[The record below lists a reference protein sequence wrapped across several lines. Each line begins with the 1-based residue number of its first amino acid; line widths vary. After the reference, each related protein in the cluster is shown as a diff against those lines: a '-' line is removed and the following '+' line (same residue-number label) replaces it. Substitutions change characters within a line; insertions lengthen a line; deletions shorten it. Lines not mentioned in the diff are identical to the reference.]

1 MIVPDLHPH
10 ERVARINGSDLHYWV
25 YREEL
30 GPTAETVLIVHGLR
44 GTHHGLELIA
54 AGLAGRRVVIPD
66 LPGFGDS
73 GPLTGRHDVAGY
85 AEVIAELIDRLGG
98 AERPIVLVGHSFG
111 SIVASRLAAS
121 RPSWVHRLVLINPIA
136 TSALRGPHAA
146 LAGLTAAYYS
156 LGERLPT
163 RAGRSLLTNRWV
175 VLGFAAF
182 CAAMAASML
191 GAFEI
196 RVPSALQTKLS
207 MVGGKGYKGA
217 FAMGLVSGLIAAPCT
232 GPVLSVLLTFR
243 AFGLLFSDV
252 IVWPLVLAAFG
263 VALLW
268 ERSRSGAR
276 VDDASPASPGVAPP
290 PPAGQES
297 QTRVGDAAAPASRVA
312 DLYRGVF
319 GVLLVMPIGA
329 ADMPVGAERRRV
341 PDARLLPLVPVPAER
356 PVGDG

>member
-1 MIVPDLHPH
+1 MITPDLHPK

-54 AGLAGRRVVIPD
+54 AGVAGRRVVIPD

-85 AEVIAELIDRLGG
+85 AEVIAELIGRLGG

-121 RPSWVHRLVLINPIA
+121 RPSLVHRLVLINPIA

-156 LGERLPT
+156 LGERLPS

-175 VLGFAAF
+175 VL
-182 CAAMAASML
+182 AAS
-191 GAFEI
+191 
-196 RVPSALQTKLS
+196 R
-207 MVGGKGYKGA
+207 
-217 FAMGLVSGLIAAPCT
+217 AMTRTRDKRLRGFIDDNHL
-232 GPVLSVLLTFR
+232 R
-243 AFGLLFSDV
+243 HFSR
-252 IVWPLVLAAFG
+252 FH
-263 VALLW
+263 
-268 ERSRSGAR
+268 
-276 VDDASPASPGVAPP
+276 SPAVVNQSF
-290 PPAGQES
+290 Q
-297 QTRVGDAAAPASRVA
+297 ASVTHTVTDYA
-312 DLYRGVF
+312 DQLRMP
-319 GVLLVMPIGA
+319 VLLVAGEHDEIAPVAGQRALA
-329 ADMPVGAERRRV
+329 ARL
-341 PDARLLPLVPVPAER
+341 PDAELVVISDVGHLVHYETPEAAAAEVVR
-356 PVGDG
+356 FLGRCDHREKLAIPEQTR